1 MGVLRWIVTAIVFL
15 ALLFVSLQNSQP
27 VTVTLLSFYSW
38 QAPLVFVILI
48 AFAAGVAL
56 GLLSA
61 AIKVARMRRQL
72 TRLRREH
79 ASATRAVVG
88 LPPSSGHASASVPA
102 SASDFASRLPGE

>member
-61 AIKVARMRRQL
+61 AIKVARLRRQL
-72 TRLRREH
+72 TRVRREQ
-79 ASATRAVVG
+79 AGATQAAPG
-88 LPPSSGHASASVPA
+88 QPPSPGHASAS
-102 SASDFASRLPGE
+102 DFPSRLPGE